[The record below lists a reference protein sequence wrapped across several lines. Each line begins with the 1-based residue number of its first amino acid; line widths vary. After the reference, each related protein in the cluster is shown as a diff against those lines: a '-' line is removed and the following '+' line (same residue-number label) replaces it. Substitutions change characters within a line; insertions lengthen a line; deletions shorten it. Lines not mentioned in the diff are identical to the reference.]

1 LRVDQSGEAELS
13 LDVALALLAFV
24 NALAELLGVLI
35 VEKERETGDVLD
47 GAGAANEHLKLLHVV
62 VVVDDLDWTPQVL
75 TVLVAGGYTMTLT
88 RVLGAMF

>member
-35 VEKERETGDVLD
+35 VEKER
-47 GAGAANEHLKLLHVV
+47 
-62 VVVDDLDWTPQVL
+62 
-75 TVLVAGGYTMTLT
+75 
-88 RVLGAMF
+88 